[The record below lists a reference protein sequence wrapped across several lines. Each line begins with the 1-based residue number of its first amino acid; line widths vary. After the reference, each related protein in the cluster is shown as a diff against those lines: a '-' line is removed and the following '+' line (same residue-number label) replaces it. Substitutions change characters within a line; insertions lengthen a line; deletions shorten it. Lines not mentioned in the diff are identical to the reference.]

1 MTKAAASGP
10 EDGGFF
16 TSSQGEHQV
25 RWFGRKAAA
34 PSARPP
40 LARAWLGRGWAGAG
54 DWPQSYEAQLK
65 AALLANPVAQRAVR
79 LVSEAAGSAALSAT
93 TTDPEHAPAALAL
106 IRRRVGGQSLIEGL
120 AAHILLHGN
129 GYIQIGHSADGLP
142 TSLFA
147 LRPDRVTIEQ
157 DAAGWP
163 VAYRYRAGEH
173 EVRYAGEDAAGRTA
187 VIHVKAIN
195 PMDDH
200 YGLGCIGAASGAVA
214 IHNAATQWNKALL
227 DNAARPSGALVYA
240 PGDGSLLSS
249 DQFMR
254 LKEELESAFQGAD
267 NAGRPMLLEGGLSWQ
282 SMSLSPNEMDFV
294 ELKAAAARDIALAFG
309 VPPVLIG
316 MPGDSTYSN
325 YREANKALWRQ
336 CVLPLLAKLL
346 GALGQGLQDYWP
358 GLVLEVDLNRLPVL
372 AEDRMLLWERIEKS
386 DFLTN
391 DEKREMLGLDA
402 SCA

>member
-1 MTKAAASGP
+1 M
-10 EDGGFF
+10 
-16 TSSQGEHQV
+16 

-34 PSARPP
+34 GPARPP

-79 LVSEAAGSAALSAT
+79 LVSEAAGSAAISAMT
-93 TTDPEHAPAALAL
+93 TSPEDARFALDL
-106 IRRRVGGQSLIEGL
+106 VKRRVAGQSLIEAL
-120 AAHILLHGN
+120 AAHMLLHGN
-129 GYIQIGHSADGLP
+129 GYIQIGHSAEGLP
-142 TSLFA
+142 TNLFA

-163 VAYRYRAGEH
+163 VAYRYRAGEN
-173 EVRYAGEDAAGRTA
+173 EVRYVGEDATGRTA

-195 PMDDH
+195 PTDDH
-200 YGLGCIGAASGAVA
+200 YGLGCLGAAAGAVA

-240 PGDGSLLSS
+240 PGDGSLLAP
-249 DQFMR
+249 DQFAR
-254 LKEELESAFQGAD
+254 LKEELEAAFQGAD

-294 ELKAAAARDIALAFG
+294 QLKAAAARDIALAFG

-316 MPGDSTYSN
+316 MPGDSTHSN

-336 CVLPLLAKLL
+336 CILPLLAKLL
-346 GALGQGLQDYWP
+346 GALSQGLRDYWP
-358 GLVLEVDLNRLPVL
+358 GLTMEVDLNRLPVL

-391 DEKREMLGLDA
+391 EEKRSMLGLDA

>member
-1 MTKAAASGP
+1 M
-10 EDGGFF
+10 
-16 TSSQGEHQV
+16 

-34 PSARPP
+34 GSARPP

-79 LVSEAAGSAALSAT
+79 LVSEAAGSAALNAMT
-93 TTDPEHAPAALAL
+93 TNPDDARAALDL
-106 IRRRVGGQSLIEGL
+106 VKQRVAGQSLIEAL
-120 AAHILLHGN
+120 AAHMLLHGN
-129 GYIQIGHSADGLP
+129 GYIQIGHSVEGLP
-142 TSLFA
+142 TNLFA

-157 DAAGWP
+157 DATGWP
-163 VAYRYRAGEH
+163 VAYRYRAGEN
-173 EVRYAGEDAAGRTA
+173 EVRYAGEDATGRTA

-195 PMDDH
+195 PTDDH
-200 YGLGCIGAASGAVA
+200 YGLGCLGAAAGAVA

-240 PGDGSLLSS
+240 PGDGSLLAP
-249 DQFMR
+249 DQFAR
-254 LKEELESAFQGAD
+254 LKEELETAFQGAD

-336 CVLPLLAKLL
+336 CILPLLAKLL
-346 GALGQGLQDYWP
+346 GALSQGLRDYWP
-358 GLVLEVDLNRLPVL
+358 GLTLEVDLNRLPVL

-386 DFLTN
+386 EFLTN
-391 DEKREMLGLDA
+391 EEKRSMLGLDA